1 MELES
6 SLIAAQNA
14 LIVNP
19 SLRDPQQ
26 QADAREQQ
34 LQKRNT
40 ELPLSQVVVRQNKP
54 EAFAQAE
61 RFRQQQQTFND
72 NPNNRSRTAINTY
85 QSLAKEQ
92 QRQDLQRLLGVDTYV

>member
-14 LIVNP
+14 LVVNP

-26 QADAREQQ
+26 RAEAREQQ
-34 LQKRNT
+34 IQRRNT
-40 ELPLSQVVVRQNKP
+40 ELPSSQVVVRQNNP

-72 NPNNRSRTAINTY
+72 NANNRSRNAINSY
-85 QSLAKEQ
+85 QALAKEQ
-92 QRQDLQRLLGVDTYV
+92 QREDLQRFLGVDTYV

>member
-6 SLIAAQNA
+6 SLVAAQNA
-14 LIVNP
+14 LVINP
-19 SLRDPQQ
+19 SLRNPQQ

-34 LQKRNT
+34 LQRRNT
-40 ELPLSQVVVRQNKP
+40 ELPISQVVVRQNKP

-61 RFRQQQQTFND
+61 RFQQQQQTFSD
-72 NPNNRSRTAINTY
+72 NSNNRTRSAINSY